1 MRCASPALRLAAEKE
16 TNLKK
21 PLRGD
26 DNSAVLQYN
35 NAKYIPVGL
44 KQKGRI
50 PCIITIMTTN
60 IITIMTMTII
70 MITTTIITI
79 TNIITASLLP
89 VHPAAAVST
98 APRRN

>member
-1 MRCASPALRLAAEKE
+1 MAAEKE

-26 DNSAVLQYN
+26 DNPADLQYN
-35 NAKYIPVGL
+35 NAKYIPIGL

-60 IITIMTMTII
+60 IITIMTMTMSIITI
-70 MITTTIITI
+70 MIMTTIIT
-79 TNIITASLLP
+79 TTTIITASLLP
-89 VHPAAAVST
+89 VHPAAAANT
-98 APRRN
+98 APRKN

>member
-1 MRCASPALRLAAEKE
+1 MRCTSPALRLAAEKE

-70 MITTTIITI
+70 MITTTIITTTIITI
-79 TNIITASLLP
+79 TNIIT
-89 VHPAAAVST
+89 
-98 APRRN
+98 RE